1 MLKGLLTGI
10 VTVDIETDD
19 FFEVDANDYTK
30 LVGKSFIN
38 NKLGL
43 AVKVIGIPEGNENH
57 HWTPIEFLYEAFY
70 QYRDKTWHQNDYIW
84 LQHQAYGKFAKEEY
98 IQLCI
103 TPQTDINIAS
113 ENAFLL
119 GKDGCLYQTV
129 SCGDDYYRF
138 KPLKDSKFE
147 KIRNEAI
154 ENDGEYEVQSW

>member
-19 FFEVDANDYTK
+19 FFEVDINDYTT
-30 LVGKSFIN
+30 LVGKSFIS
-38 NKLGL
+38 NKLGV

-57 HWTPIEFLYEAFY
+57 HWTPREFLYEAFY

-98 IQLCI
+98 IQWCI

-113 ENAFLL
+113 ENAFSL

-129 SCGDDYYRF
+129 SCGDDYYKF

-147 KIRNEAI
+147 KIRTEAI

>member
-10 VTVDIETDD
+10 VTVDLETDD
-19 FFEVDANDYTK
+19 FFKVDISDYTK
-30 LVGKSFIN
+30 LVGKAFIN
-38 NKLGL
+38 NKLGV

-57 HWTPIEFLYEAFY
+57 HWTPREFLYEAFY

-98 IQLCI
+98 IQWCI

-113 ENAFLL
+113 ENAFSL

-129 SCGDDYYRF
+129 SCGDDYYKF

-147 KIRNEAI
+147 KIRTEAI
-154 ENDGEYEVQSW
+154 ENDGEYEV

>member
-10 VTVDIETDD
+10 VSVDNETDD
-19 FFEVDANDYTK
+19 FFEVDINDYTK

-38 NKLGL
+38 SKLGV
-43 AVKVIGIPEGNENH
+43 AVKVIGIPERNENH
-57 HWTPIEFLYEAFY
+57 HWTPREFLYEAFY

-98 IQLCI
+98 IQWCI

-113 ENAFLL
+113 ENAFSL

-129 SCGDDYYRF
+129 SCGDDYYKF

-147 KIRNEAI
+147 KIRTEAI